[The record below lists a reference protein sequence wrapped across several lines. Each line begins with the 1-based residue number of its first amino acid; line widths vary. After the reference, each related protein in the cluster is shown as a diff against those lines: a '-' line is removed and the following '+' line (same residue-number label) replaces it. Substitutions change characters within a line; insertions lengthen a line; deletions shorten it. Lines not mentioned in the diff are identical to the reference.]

1 MPKCRQMGLLRAQ
14 NRYNASCGRIHTAK
28 SRKRSIMAFCSNCG
42 ASVSEGSGFCP
53 ACGSSVQPGVPAPP
67 PIAPVPVVVLPAMD
81 YATWGNRAIGYLIDT
96 ILVGAAMF
104 VLYLVL
110 GGMLAAIAGVGA
122 HGAAGGMCCLM
133 IILFPVATLL
143 VGLYNRV
150 YLVSQRGFSIGQG
163 VVKVKV
169 VDAYGRLLSQGTA
182 LLRLVV
188 QAALGFVPFL
198 PLLDLLWP
206 LWDDRRQTLH
216 DKAVNCYVIN
226 NPQGV

>member
-1 MPKCRQMGLLRAQ
+1 ML
-14 NRYNASCGRIHTAK
+14 
-28 SRKRSIMAFCSNCG
+28 
-42 ASVSEGSGFCP
+42 
-53 ACGSSVQPGVPAPP
+53 
-67 PIAPVPVVVLPAMD
+67 
-81 YATWGNRAIGYLIDT
+81 
-96 ILVGAAMF
+96 

-110 GGMLAAIAGVGA
+110 GTMLAAIAGLGS

-198 PLLDLLWP
+198 PVLDLLWP
-206 LWDDRRQTLH
+206 LWDERRQTLH

>member
-1 MPKCRQMGLLRAQ
+1 ML
-14 NRYNASCGRIHTAK
+14 
-28 SRKRSIMAFCSNCG
+28 
-42 ASVSEGSGFCP
+42 
-53 ACGSSVQPGVPAPP
+53 
-67 PIAPVPVVVLPAMD
+67 
-81 YATWGNRAIGYLIDT
+81 
-96 ILVGAAMF
+96 

-110 GGMLAAIAGVGA
+110 GTMLAAIAGLGG

-198 PLLDLLWP
+198 PVLDLLWP

>member
-1 MPKCRQMGLLRAQ
+1 
-14 NRYNASCGRIHTAK
+14 
-28 SRKRSIMAFCSNCG
+28 
-42 ASVSEGSGFCP
+42 
-53 ACGSSVQPGVPAPP
+53 
-67 PIAPVPVVVLPAMD
+67 MD
-81 YATWGNRAIGYLIDT
+81 YATWANRAIGYLIDSL
-96 ILVGAAMF
+96 LVGAVMF

-110 GGMLAAIAGVGA
+110 GGMLAAIAGLGG

-198 PLLDLLWP
+198 PVLDLLWP
-206 LWDDRRQTLH
+206 LWDERRQTLH

-226 NPQGV
+226 NPQGD

>member
-1 MPKCRQMGLLRAQ
+1 
-14 NRYNASCGRIHTAK
+14 
-28 SRKRSIMAFCSNCG
+28 
-42 ASVSEGSGFCP
+42 
-53 ACGSSVQPGVPAPP
+53 
-67 PIAPVPVVVLPAMD
+67 MD

-96 ILVGAAMF
+96 LLVGAAML

-110 GGMLAAIAGVGA
+110 GGMLAAIAGVGG

-198 PLLDLLWP
+198 PVLDLLWP

>member
-1 MPKCRQMGLLRAQ
+1 
-14 NRYNASCGRIHTAK
+14 
-28 SRKRSIMAFCSNCG
+28 MAFCSNCG
-42 ASVSEGSGFCP
+42 ASVTEGSGFCP
-53 ACGSSVQPGVPAPP
+53 ACGSSVQPGVPAAPP
-67 PIAPVPVVVLPAMD
+67 SASVPVGPAPPAMD
-81 YATWGNRAIGYLIDT
+81 YATWGNRAVGYLIDSL
-96 ILVGAAMF
+96 LVGAVMF

-110 GGMLAAIAGVGA
+110 GTMLAAVAGLGG

-198 PLLDLLWP
+198 PVLDLLWP

>member
-1 MPKCRQMGLLRAQ
+1 
-14 NRYNASCGRIHTAK
+14 
-28 SRKRSIMAFCSNCG
+28 MAFCGSCG
-42 ASVSEGSGFCP
+42 ASVSEGTGFCP
-53 ACGSSVQPGVPAPP
+53 ACGSRQSGAPTFP
-67 PIAPVPVVVLPAMD
+67 PNAPVPAGPVLPAMD
-81 YATWGNRAIGYLIDT
+81 YATWANRAIGYLIDS
-96 ILVGAAMF
+96 LLGGAVMF

-110 GGMLAAIAGVGA
+110 GGMLAAIAGLGG

-133 IILFPVATLL
+133 IILFPVATLV

-188 QAALGFVPFL
+188 QVAMAFVPLL

>member
-1 MPKCRQMGLLRAQ
+1 
-14 NRYNASCGRIHTAK
+14 
-28 SRKRSIMAFCSNCG
+28 
-42 ASVSEGSGFCP
+42 
-53 ACGSSVQPGVPAPP
+53 
-67 PIAPVPVVVLPAMD
+67 MD
-81 YATWGNRAIGYLIDT
+81 YATWADRAIGYLVDN
-96 ILVGAAMF
+96 ILVVAAMF

-110 GGMLAAIAGVGA
+110 GSMLAAIAGLEGR
-122 HGAAGGMCCLM
+122 GSAGGMCCLM
-133 IILFPVATLL
+133 ILLFPLATLA

-150 YLVSQRGFSIGQG
+150 YLVSQRGSSVGQG

-169 VDAYGRLLSQGTA
+169 VDGDGKLLSQGTA
-182 LLRLVV
+182 FLRLVV
-188 QAALGFVPFL
+188 EAAFGFVPFL